1 VLSSLRG
8 PDGGP
13 ALHTRLIAIAVVV
26 GLLALASPV
35 VVGILD
41 WVFSSVV

>member
-1 VLSSLRG
+1 
-8 PDGGP
+8 
-13 ALHTRLIAIAVVV
+13 LIAIAVVV

-41 WVFSSVV
+41 WVISSIA